1 LAIRALVE
9 RGAERGGAT
18 GAEVPESLPLA
29 IRQGVAPALEKL
41 RFVLTKHLGDSGPR
55 QVHWD
60 GVSPVD
66 WSKGEMVS
74 ASKGLATA

>member
-1 LAIRALVE
+1 M
-9 RGAERGGAT
+9 GAERCGVT

-41 RFVLTKHLGDSGPR
+41 RFVLTKDLGDGGPR
-55 QVHWD
+55 RLHWD
-60 GVSPVD
+60 CVSPVD
-66 WSKGEMVS
+66 RSQDEMVS